1 MQEGEGHAV
10 LPERGQVDGGV
21 EQGHG
26 QRGGGLPVQERRQV
40 GKHLTIFVNILY
52 IFFLNYLNLLWQII
66 RKQLTSAHIFF
77 RYEGDFAQGK
87 FSGKGRFFFDNL
99 DRYEGEFTDSRF
111 VVF

>member
-52 IFFLNYLNLLWQII
+52 IFF
-66 RKQLTSAHIFF
+66 
-77 RYEGDFAQGK
+77 
-87 FSGKGRFFFDNL
+87 
-99 DRYEGEFTDSRF
+99 
-111 VVF
+111 